1 MKQINISLTILLTY
15 FPEDLNL
22 DDSTSKEELLNCAN
36 TKLNEIIKNIQ
47 DSTGLEVNDIEI
59 DMCG

>member
-22 DDSTSKEELLNCAN
+22 DDSASKEELLNCAN
-36 TKLNEIIKNIQ
+36 TKLDEIIKNIQ